1 MDSSMGQPAM
11 AEVQQIRVNFTTT
24 SPDLQLPEGRT
35 QLLVPADIKRYG
47 LSRVLNSESMLNTSS
62 PIPFD
67 FLINGA
73 FLRTS
78 LEDYLKA
85 NGLSAE
91 STVTLQYVRSL
102 IPPVFQ
108 ASFEHDDWVSD
119 VDVLSDTS
127 RAGLWSNN
135 SNNSFATG
143 QDRILS
149 ASYDGLLRIWNKS
162 GNVIATSS
170 SGSLGGH
177 TASIKTAKFLSASQI
192 ASAGLDRTVRIWK
205 YAEAD
210 DFLSGTLKPSLEL
223 YGHKAGIEAIDVHGP
238 TGRVLSA
245 ASDGTIGLWTTSKSS
260 APAAPAALLPGAA
273 TNTSASKKRKLA
285 TSSSQAPQRGPLS
298 LTQPHTA
305 SASAAIFDPADA
317 TIAYTASQDH
327 TIRTIDLTTS
337 KVENV
342 ITTSHP
348 LLSLCAVRRAG
359 GGALLAAGTSARHIT
374 LADPRAGAAA
384 TAVMTLRGHRNM
396 VAGLAASP
404 HNEYSLVS
412 ASHDGTCRV
421 WDLRGAR
428 AGTRAEGGGAVSE
441 SVYVV
446 ERESTKGGQGEGKNK
461 GSGGSGDVPGRGAKV
476 FGVAWDRSW
485 GIVSGG
491 EDRMVQVNRGR
502 DLLAAD

>member
-1 MDSSMGQPAM
+1 MDSSIGQPGA
-11 AEVQQIRVNFTTT
+11 AEAQQIRVNFTTT

-47 LSRVLNSESMLNTSS
+47 LSRVLNSESMLDTPS

-67 FLINGA
+67 FLINGS

-91 STVTLQYVRSL
+91 STVTVQYVRSL
-102 IPPVFQ
+102 IPPAFQ

-119 VDVLSDTS
+119 VDVLSETS
-127 RAGLWSNN
+127 RAGVWSGGK
-135 SNNSFATG
+135 FVTG

-170 SGSLGGH
+170 SSSLGGH
-177 TASIKTAKFLSASQI
+177 SASVKAAKFISASQV

-205 YAEAD
+205 YTEAD
-210 DFLSGTLKPSLEL
+210 DYLSGTLKPTLEL
-223 YGHKAGIEAIDVHGP
+223 YGHKAGIESLDVHGP
-238 TGRVLSA
+238 TGRILTA
-245 ASDGTIGLWTTSKSS
+245 ASDGTIGLWTTSKST
-260 APAAPAALLPGAA
+260 APAAPAALLPGANA
-273 TNTSASKKRKLA
+273 SSSKKRKIA
-285 TSSSQAPQRGPLS
+285 SSAPQRGPLS

-305 SASAAIFDPADA
+305 AASAALFDPADA
-317 TIAYTASQDH
+317 TVAYTASQDH

-348 LLSLCAVRRAG
+348 LLSLCAIRRTG
-359 GGALLAAGTSARHIT
+359 NSVLLAAGTSARHIT

-384 TAVMTLRGHRNM
+384 TSVMTLRGHRNM
-396 VAGLAASP
+396 VTAIVASP
-404 HNEYSLVS
+404 DNEYSLVS
-412 ASHDGTCRV
+412 ASHDGTCRI

-441 SVYVV
+441 SVYVI
-446 ERESTKGGQGEGKNK
+446 ERESQKNSSSSK
-461 GSGGSGDVPGRGAKV
+461 GSDVPGRGAKV

-502 DLLAAD
+502 DLLAVD

>member
-1 MDSSMGQPAM
+1 MDTEMGQPAL

-67 FLINGA
+67 FLINGS

-119 VDVLSDTS
+119 VDVLSDTA
-127 RAGLWSNN
+127 RAGVWSGDK
-135 SNNSFATG
+135 FVTG

-162 GNVIATSS
+162 GNVIATSAS
-170 SGSLGGH
+170 SSLGGH
-177 TASIKTAKFLSASQI
+177 SASVKSAKFLSASQV

-210 DFLSGTLKPSLEL
+210 DHLSGTLKPTLEL
-223 YGHKAGIEAIDVHGP
+223 YGHKAGIESLDVHGP

-260 APAAPAALLPGAA
+260 APAAPAALLPGANA
-273 TNTSASKKRKLA
+273 SASKKRKIA
-285 TSSSQAPQRGPLS
+285 SSAPQRGPLS
-298 LTQPHTA
+298 LTQPHTSAA
-305 SASAAIFDPADA
+305 SAVLFDPADA
-317 TIAYTASQDH
+317 TIAYSASQDH

-348 LLSLCAVRRAG
+348 LLSLCALRRSAG
-359 GGALLAAGTSARHIT
+359 GGVLLAAGTSARHIT
-374 LADPRAGAAA
+374 LADPRVGAAA
-384 TAVMTLRGHRNM
+384 TSVMTLRGHKNM
-396 VAGLAASP
+396 VTSLCASP
-404 HNEYSLVS
+404 DSEHSLVS
-412 ASHDGTCRV
+412 ASHDGTCRI

-441 SVYVV
+441 SVYVI
-446 ERESTKGGQGEGKNK
+446 ERESQKAGQKSK
-461 GSGGSGDVPGRGAKV
+461 SDVPGRGAKV

>member
-1 MDSSMGQPAM
+1 MDITMGEPGA
-11 AEVQQIRVNFTTT
+11 AEPQQIRVNFTTT

-67 FLINGA
+67 FLINGS

-78 LEDYLKA
+78 LEDYLKT

-91 STVTLQYVRSL
+91 STITLQYVRSL

-119 VDVLSDTS
+119 VDVLSETA
-127 RAGLWSNN
+127 RAGLWSGEK
-135 SNNSFATG
+135 FVTG

-149 ASYDGLLRIWNKS
+149 ASYDGLLRIWNKA
-162 GNVIATSS
+162 GNVVATSPS
-170 SGSLGGH
+170 SSLGGH
-177 TASIKTAKFLSASQI
+177 SASVKSAKFISSSQI

-205 YAEAD
+205 YTEAD
-210 DFLSGTLKPSLEL
+210 DYLSGTLKPTLEL
-223 YGHKAGIEAIDVHGP
+223 YGHKSGIESIDVHGP
-238 TGRVLSA
+238 TGRILSA
-245 ASDGTIGLWTTSKSS
+245 ASDGTIGLWTTSKSN
-260 APAAPAALLPGAA
+260 APAAPATLLPGANA
-273 TNTSASKKRKLA
+273 SASKKRKIA
-285 TSSSQAPQRGPLS
+285 SSAPQRGPLS

-305 SASAAIFDPADA
+305 AASAALFDPADA
-317 TIAYTASQDH
+317 TVAYSASQDH

-348 LLSLCAVRRAG
+348 LLSLCAIRRAAG
-359 GGALLAAGTSARHIT
+359 SVLLAAGTSARHIT

-384 TAVMTLRGHRNM
+384 TSVMTLRGHRNM
-396 VAGLAASP
+396 VTSIAASP
-404 HNEYSLVS
+404 DNEYSLVS

-441 SVYVV
+441 SVYVI
-446 ERESTKGGQGEGKNK
+446 EREGKNK
-461 GSGGSGDVPGRGAKV
+461 GKGSDVPGRGAKV

-491 EDRMVQVNRGR
+491 EDKMVQVNRGR
-502 DLLAAD
+502 DLFAAD